1 MQLFKK
7 LKLFC
12 DSFFYFWNLHQILNV
27 WKKKMIVIANLF
39 LELQTVKDIV
49 RSLSNKRCFRT
60 PLDSQ
65 HVKVFQTFVKSSR
78 DLFLTFFFIAL
89 RETDLENVSL
99 CYMWNRRGVW
109 LAMTSIIFW
118 TVRVCGSQ
126 FKWNYLENE
135 KIFLDFWFHFWS
147 LH

>member
-1 MQLFKK
+1 
-7 LKLFC
+7 
-12 DSFFYFWNLHQILNV
+12 
-27 WKKKMIVIANLF
+27 MIVIANLF

-99 CYMWNRRGVW
+99 CYM
-109 LAMTSIIFW
+109 
-118 TVRVCGSQ
+118 
-126 FKWNYLENE
+126 
-135 KIFLDFWFHFWS
+135 
-147 LH
+147 